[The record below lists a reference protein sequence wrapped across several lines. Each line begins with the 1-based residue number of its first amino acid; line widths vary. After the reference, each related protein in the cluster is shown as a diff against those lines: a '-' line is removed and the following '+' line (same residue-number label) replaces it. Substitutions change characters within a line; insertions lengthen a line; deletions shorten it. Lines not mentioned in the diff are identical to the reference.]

1 MVNPTIDSEPPT
13 TAVVPKIPFVG
24 GTGDE
29 ADVMT
34 KMKFIPA
41 ENTLTMERGIAER
54 DQQIEDMR
62 TRIHAK
68 RFMLL
73 QRRKAIEVAGKQNR
87 FLAEVKKDYDRYYK
101 ALVKQKK
108 DQVVAIEYLTKYI
121 DNIIEEEGLSAEK
134 ISEAKREH
142 KNMLSEIR
150 SVKESLD
157 EIVTEGGVE

>member
-1 MVNPTIDSEPPT
+1 MTDTTLDSEPPT
-13 TAVVPKIPFVG
+13 TVVPKIPFVG
-24 GTGDE
+24 GAGDE
-29 ADVMT
+29 AEART
-34 KMKFIPA
+34 KIKFIPA

-54 DQQIEDMR
+54 DSQIEDMR

-87 FLAEVKKDYDRYYK
+87 FLTEVKNDYDRYYN

-142 KNMLSEIR
+142 KEMLSAIR
-150 SVKESLD
+150 TIKDSLE
-157 EIVTEGGVE
+157 EIVAEG

>member
-1 MVNPTIDSEPPT
+1 MSNGDVQPI
-13 TAVVPKIPFVG
+13 IPFVG
-24 GTGDE
+24 NAEEKDE
-29 ADVMT
+29 ND
-34 KMKFIPA
+34 KMIKFIPG
-41 ENTLTMERGIAER
+41 ENMRMLERGVAER
-54 DQQIEDMR
+54 DGQIDDLQ

-87 FLAEVKKDYDRYYK
+87 FLAEVKKDYDRYYNE
-101 ALVKQKK
+101 LVKQKN
-108 DQVVAIEYLTKYI
+108 DQLVAIEYLTKYI

-142 KNMLSEIR
+142 KEMLSEIR

-157 EIVTEGGVE
+157 EIVAAGGVE

>member
-1 MVNPTIDSEPPT
+1 MSNGDVQQI
-13 TAVVPKIPFVG
+13 IPFVG
-24 GTGDE
+24 NAEEKDE
-29 ADVMT
+29 ND
-34 KMKFIPA
+34 KMIKFIPG
-41 ENTLTMERGIAER
+41 ENMRMLERGVAER
-54 DQQIEDMR
+54 DGQIDDLQ

-87 FLAEVKKDYDRYYK
+87 FLAEVKKDYDRYYNE
-101 ALVKQKK
+101 LVKQKN
-108 DQVVAIEYLTKYI
+108 DQLVAIEYLTKYI

-142 KNMLSEIR
+142 KEMLSEIR

-157 EIVTEGGVE
+157 EIVAAGGVE

>member
-1 MVNPTIDSEPPT
+1 MSKSDVQ
-13 TAVVPKIPFVG
+13 PKIHFVG
-24 GTGDE
+24 NAEEKDE
-29 ADVMT
+29 NE
-34 KMKFIPA
+34 KMIKFIPG
-41 ENTLTMERGIAER
+41 ENMRVLERGVAER
-54 DQQIEDMR
+54 DGQIDDLQ

-73 QRRKAIEVAGKQNR
+73 QRRRAIEVAGKQNR
-87 FLAEVKKDYDRYYK
+87 FLAEVKKDYDRYYNT
-101 ALVKQKK
+101 LVKQKN

-142 KNMLSEIR
+142 KEMLSEIR

-157 EIVTEGGVE
+157 EIMTEGGLE

>member
-1 MVNPTIDSEPPT
+1 MANPTIDFEPST
-13 TAVVPKIPFVG
+13 TAIVPKIPFVG
-24 GTGDE
+24 GAGDE
-29 ADVMT
+29 VDAAT
-34 KMKFIPA
+34 KIKFIPA

-54 DQQIEDMR
+54 DKQIEDMR

-73 QRRKAIEVAGKQNR
+73 QRRKAIEVTGKQNR

-142 KNMLSEIR
+142 KEMLSAIR
-150 SVKESLD
+150 TIKDSLE
-157 EIVTEGGVE
+157 EIVAEGGIE